1 MRHVSKAKQK
11 EQLLEMLHHKT
22 GIELDK
28 LTDDASLH
36 KDLSIDSLD
45 LMEILLETEKY
56 FNIKIEDD
64 DAERLET
71 IGDVCS
77 LVLNGGSIHQH

>member
-1 MRHVSKAKQK
+1 MRQSEAKQK

-22 GIELDK
+22 GIELDR
-28 LTDDASLH
+28 LTDNATLH

-45 LMEILLETEKY
+45 LMEVLLEVEKA
-56 FNIKIEDD
+56 FHIKIEDE
-64 DAERLET
+64 DAEKLET
-71 IGDVCS
+71 IADICS